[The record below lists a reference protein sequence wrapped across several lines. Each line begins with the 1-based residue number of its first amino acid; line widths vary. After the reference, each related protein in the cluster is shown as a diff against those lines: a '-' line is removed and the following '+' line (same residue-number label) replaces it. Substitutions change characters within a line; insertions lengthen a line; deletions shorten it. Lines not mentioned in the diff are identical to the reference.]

1 MGIYVSLHISGCGYF
16 DGMPIFRLLKR
27 VLSENLGEG
36 WGMEITLETHIKT
49 IKISI
54 SFAFVITLLGI
65 SSSKLIPNKEK
76 NFMQETFTP
85 LFIVVNSR
93 LKNSNILQG
102 SRLSL
107 GECKKRKFSYK
118 VRENS

>member
-1 MGIYVSLHISGCGYF
+1 MFPFISVGVATLMEC
-16 DGMPIFRLLKR
+16 PWLLKR

-36 WGMEITLETHIKT
+36 WGAEITFETHIKN
-49 IKISI
+49 IKMSI

-93 LKNSNILQG
+93 LKNSNIL
-102 SRLSL
+102 
-107 GECKKRKFSYK
+107 
-118 VRENS
+118 